1 MRRPLLGRI
10 ALLAVLAAPLAG
22 WAFVKPV
29 RVLAPQLA
37 GVSCYSGGVC
47 TDDAGKLDE
56 LVQMKAGAVNF
67 VELKLGAMADEPRI
81 IFCSTE
87 ACERSFGIVARASYN
102 VGTVGVVVARR
113 GWQPYFIRHELI
125 HHLQGERIG
134 TLRMWLKTPTW
145 IIEGMAYS
153 VSEDPRHPL
162 QQPWE
167 AYRQQY
173 ERWAATV
180 PHSQLWSA
188 ARAQ

>member
-1 MRRPLLGRI
+1 MRRRLLSRI
-10 ALLAVLAAPLAG
+10 VLLATLAAPFAA
-22 WAFVKPV
+22 WAFMKPL

-37 GVSCYSGGVC
+37 GVSCYSGGIC
-47 TDDAGKLDE
+47 TDDASRLDE
-56 LVQMKAGAVNF
+56 LVQMKAAAIRF
-67 VELKLGAMADEPRI
+67 VELKLGALADQPRI
-81 IFCSTE
+81 VFCSTE
-87 ACERSFGIVARASYN
+87 VCERSFGIGARASYN

-113 GWQPYFIRHELI
+113 GWQSYFIRHELI

-167 AYRQQY
+167 TYRQQY
-173 ERWAATV
+173 ERWVATV
-180 PHSQLWSA
+180 PQSHLWSA
-188 ARAQ
+188 AHAQ